1 MIFYLKVAE
10 ITLLYTILVL
20 AIYPLTGL
28 TGLFSLGQGAFVSLG
43 AYTAAISYL
52 RFGAPFPLAVL
63 LAVAVG
69 VLGGVVVGL
78 PTLKLRR
85 DYFLLVTFGFS
96 EMVRALLLWTAQ
108 LTGGALGIA
117 GLPRRVGL
125 PLIAVSTAALLFLIG
140 GLKRTRFGRS
150 CVAIRDDELAAQAMG
165 INVYGHKMKVFVL
178 ASVISAYGGA
188 LYAFNIMFI
197 EPGLF
202 DWLESAKLIVIVFVG
217 GLNSLSGTFLTS
229 LLYYTFGEF
238 VRFASVWR
246 DVLLALL
253 VILIVI
259 FRHRGL
265 FGDWEASWSWLRGA
279 LPGRAG
285 RQPAARRPAKGR

>member
-52 RFGAPFPLAVL
+52 KFGAPFPVAIL
-63 LAVAVG
+63 LAVAMG
-69 VLGGVVVGL
+69 VLGGIVVGL
-78 PTLKLRR
+78 PTLQLRR

-117 GLPRRVGL
+117 GLPRRVDL

-140 GLKRTRFGRS
+140 NLKRTRFGRA

-217 GLNSLSGTFLTS
+217 GLNSLSGTFITS

-265 FGDWEASWSWLRGA
+265 FGDWEASWRWPRGTR
-279 LPGRAG
+279 PGGAG
-285 RQPAARRPAKGR
+285 RRLAARRPAKGR